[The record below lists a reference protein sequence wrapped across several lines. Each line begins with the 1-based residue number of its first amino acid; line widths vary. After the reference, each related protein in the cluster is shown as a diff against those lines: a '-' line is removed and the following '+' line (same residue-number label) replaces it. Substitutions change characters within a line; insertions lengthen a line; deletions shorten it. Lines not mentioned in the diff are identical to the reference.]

1 MDKASISTMDNFT
14 MTKYISSQLRAVP
27 KIVQQFSL
35 ILLLYVLHSVVCYGD
50 EKDQLKKA
58 PVKPPQPVV
67 QKKQSFFRNVG
78 KYPSLLT
85 RTKWKPSDFFE
96 LQHNLDMCQAI
107 ADENYAV
114 IDTATKEQVNSQ
126 ERYGMTIL
134 HWAFLTGDH
143 VAFEKLL
150 KRGADIHL
158 KFKGDVKDDYVVFQE
173 GSQLLFAANFQM
185 GYGYRFF
192 DIGLEYMSDPDCRSL
207 LANRTLLHEYIAW
220 STRNSSP
227 QTLAKI
233 TRMLELGCDP
243 NAFDEN
249 MKTPC
254 SYAVGFCMPEEC
266 LIMLDFGA
274 DPTLKNAK
282 GEDLKAIVERNLKN
296 GVPIPPNKK
305 DLTEGYRKLAERLG
319 ANVDFDALQAAKKAK
334 DLKDRELND

>member
-1 MDKASISTMDNFT
+1 MTISVLPQ
-14 MTKYISSQLRAVP
+14 SQTDLMLRQRFFLFLL
-27 KIVQQFSL
+27 IVVFNAL
-35 ILLLYVLHSVVCYGD
+35 VCRGD
-50 EKDQLKKA
+50 EKAPQRKL
-58 PVKPPQPVV
+58 PVKPPAEVAP
-67 QKKQSFFRNVG
+67 KKRPFFRNVG

-114 IDTATKEQVNSQ
+114 IDAATKEQVNSQ

-173 GSQLLFAANFQM
+173 GSQLLFVALFQM
-185 GYGYRFF
+185 GYGVRFF
-192 DIGLEYMSDPDCRSL
+192 DIGLEYMTDPDCRSL
-207 LANRTLLHEYIAW
+207 RDDCTLLQEYIDKRGGV
-220 STRNSSP
+220 TSP
-227 QTLAKI
+227 QSCTKI

-243 NAFDEN
+243 NARDEK
-249 MKTPC
+249 MRTPC
-254 SYAVGFCMPEEC
+254 SFAVGYYMPEEC
-266 LIMLDFGA
+266 MIMLDFGA
-274 DPTLKNAK
+274 DPTIKNAK
-282 GEDLKAIVERNLKN
+282 GEDLKAIVERVLND

-305 DLTEGYRKLAERLG
+305 DLTESYRKLAERLG
-319 ANVDFDALQAAKKAK
+319 ADVDFDALQAAVKAK
-334 DLKDRELND
+334 ELEKSTSR